1 MIHAVSPS
9 VERIHIV
16 DFCVSDR
23 IMLLRPKSGQ
33 NEAVEKAVESIG
45 KPYDFNY
52 KSDDKRVYCFELIS
66 KCYPQS
72 GMKEFTVKKFFGLVK
87 RKCYLAKSIYENP
100 FFFNIWEKCKE
111 RRVVNVQEN

>member
-23 IMLLRPKSGQ
+23 IMLLRPKEGQ
-33 NEAVEKAVESIG
+33 QEAISKAVESIG

-72 GMKEFTVKKFFGLVK
+72 GMKEFNVKKFLGLVK

-100 FFFNIWEKCKE
+100 FFFNVWEKCKE
-111 RRVVNVQEN
+111 RRYVNMEI

>member
-9 VERIHIV
+9 VEKIHLV

-23 IMLLRPKSGQ
+23 IMVLRPKEGQ
-33 NEAVEKAVESIG
+33 QDAISKAVESIG

-66 KCYPQS
+66 KCYP
-72 GMKEFTVKKFFGLVK
+72 
-87 RKCYLAKSIYENP
+87 
-100 FFFNIWEKCKE
+100 
-111 RRVVNVQEN
+111 